1 MSVKMRM
8 RRVLPVV
15 QVLLGAVYLVIA
27 AAAAWAG
34 DWMALLYLALAVLW
48 AAAGVL
54 EVQKMRFD
62 RDFFRHEIAMQL
74 RLANQL
80 TEARLQ
86 NEALKHLVTNLKA
99 DRAFLM
105 GLNAEN
111 AERLEANK

>member
-1 MSVKMRM
+1 MTVKMRM

-15 QVLLGAVYLVIA
+15 QVLLGVGYVPIAVRA
-27 AAAAWAG
+27 AIAG
-34 DWMALLYLALAVLW
+34 DWLALLYLALAVLW
-48 AAAGVL
+48 VAVGVL
-54 EVQKMRFD
+54 EIQRLRFD
-62 RDFFRHEIAMQL
+62 RDFFRHEIDVQL

-86 NEALKHLVTNLKA
+86 NEALKHLVTNLKS

>member
-1 MSVKMRM
+1 MMKTRLI
-8 RRVLPVV
+8 LPIV
-15 QVLLGAVYLVIA
+15 QVLLGAVYLLIA

-54 EVQKMRFD
+54 EVQKMRAD
-62 RDFFRHEIAMQL
+62 RDFFRHEIDVQL

-86 NEALKHLVTNLKA
+86 NEALKHLVKSLKS